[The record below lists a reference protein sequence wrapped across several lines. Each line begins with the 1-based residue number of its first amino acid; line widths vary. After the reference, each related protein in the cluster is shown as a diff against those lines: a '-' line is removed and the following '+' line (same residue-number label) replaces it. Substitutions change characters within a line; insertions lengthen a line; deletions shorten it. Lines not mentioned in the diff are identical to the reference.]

1 MCKVVDWILCSDVT
15 LVWTQI
21 LISLGGAFSVVG
33 SRVAT
38 QASVPHQDMATVIAL
53 LALWTKIGGAIG
65 SAVATAIWK
74 YVTTVHPIA
83 RSCGPTEFVQRQDA
97 NELEQIPKR

>member
-1 MCKVVDWILCSDVT
+1 MISCSDVA

-38 QASVPHQDMATVIAL
+38 QASVPHQDMATVIAQ

-65 SAVATAIWK
+65 SAIATAIWK
-74 YVTTVHPIA
+74 YVTTTCFMLRRCNLIRIRPVKKC
-83 RSCGPTEFVQRQDA
+83 RRT
-97 NELEQIPKR
+97 

>member
-1 MCKVVDWILCSDVT
+1 MAPPSPLFPNIDVVLYSDVA

-65 SAVATAIWK
+65 SAISTAIWK
-74 YVTTVHPIA
+74 SVKTICLTPRLRNLMVK
-83 RSCGPTEFVQRQDA
+83 FV
-97 NELEQIPKR
+97 

>member
-1 MCKVVDWILCSDVT
+1 MFLIVDELLRSDAA

-53 LALWTKIGGAIG
+53 LALWTRIGGAIG
-65 SAVATAIWK
+65 SAIATAIWK
-74 YVTTVHPIA
+74 
-83 RSCGPTEFVQRQDA
+83 
-97 NELEQIPKR
+97 

>member
-1 MCKVVDWILCSDVT
+1 MVFYSDVA

-21 LISLGGAFSVVG
+21 LISLGGAFSVVS

-38 QASVPHQDMATVIAL
+38 QASVPHQDMATVIAQ
-53 LALWTKIGGAIG
+53 LALWTQIGGAIG

-74 YVTTVHPIA
+74 
-83 RSCGPTEFVQRQDA
+83 
-97 NELEQIPKR
+97 

>member
-1 MCKVVDWILCSDVT
+1 MRSPNIDMALYSDVA

-38 QASVPHQDMATVIAL
+38 QASVPHQDMATVIAQ

-74 YVTTVHPIA
+74 
-83 RSCGPTEFVQRQDA
+83 
-97 NELEQIPKR
+97 